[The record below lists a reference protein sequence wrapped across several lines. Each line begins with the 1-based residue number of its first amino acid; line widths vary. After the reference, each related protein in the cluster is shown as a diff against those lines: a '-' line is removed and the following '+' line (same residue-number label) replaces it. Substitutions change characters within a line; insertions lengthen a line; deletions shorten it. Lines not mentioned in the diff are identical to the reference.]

1 MHSVKILDKKCWSS
15 YHQDEGEAE
24 GEGGIEGG
32 AEDEVDVIFVIKNV
46 DQIFFF
52 SLNESGFCRDL
63 FLKFKNFIF
72 QQKS

>member
-1 MHSVKILDKKCWSS
+1 MHSMKILDKKCWSS
-15 YHQDEGEAE
+15 YHQDEGE
-24 GEGGIEGG
+24 GGIEGG
-32 AEDEVDVIFVIKNV
+32 AEDEGDVIFVSKNV